1 MSVVARIGFAPFK
14 CCASRAH
21 FDDKFRRVTEYKKTM
36 GLLTLLRKLK
46 KTDQEAR
53 LLVLGLDNSGKT
65 TILKKLSD
73 EDISH
78 IMPTQGFNIKSLMHE
93 GFKLNVWDIGGQKSI
108 RPYWRNYYDQ
118 TDALVYVID
127 SADTRRLEETGVELQ
142 QLLDEEKLSSV
153 PVLIMA
159 NKQDLLN
166 AASAAE
172 ISTSLNLNA
181 IRERNWNI
189 LPCSAKTGEGLQDA
203 MEWIVEQINSGK
215 DKEGEEK
222 A

>member
-1 MSVVARIGFAPFK
+1 M
-14 CCASRAH
+14 
-21 FDDKFRRVTEYKKTM
+21 
-36 GLLTLLRKLK
+36 
-46 KTDQEAR
+46 
-53 LLVLGLDNSGKT
+53 
-65 TILKKLSD
+65 
-73 EDISH
+73 
-78 IMPTQGFNIKSLMHE
+78 
-93 GFKLNVWDIGGQKSI
+93 
-108 RPYWRNYYDQ
+108 
-118 TDALVYVID
+118 
-127 SADTRRLEETGVELQ
+127 ELQ
-142 QLLDEEKLSSV
+142 QLLDEEKLGSV

-203 MEWIVEQINSGK
+203 MEWLVEQINSGK